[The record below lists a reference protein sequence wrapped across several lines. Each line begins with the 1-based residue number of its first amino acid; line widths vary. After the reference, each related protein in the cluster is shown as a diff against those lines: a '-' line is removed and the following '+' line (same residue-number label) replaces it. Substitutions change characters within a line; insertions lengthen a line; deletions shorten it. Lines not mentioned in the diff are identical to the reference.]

1 MSAKRMYAIVC
12 DGPNCLGFI
21 DTDKPFV
28 AAARAE
34 AAAEEWHKVGAS
46 VSGALDFCAPSC
58 ERDYFGANPPRK
70 TRREVRMERLAVIS

>member
-1 MSAKRMYAIVC
+1 VSARRHYTIEC

-28 AAARAE
+28 GEARAE
-34 AAAEEWHKVGAS
+34 AAAEDWHKVGAS

-58 ERDYFGANPPRK
+58 EREYLEANPPRHA
-70 TRREVRMERLAVIS
+70 RWPFEHRAVDS